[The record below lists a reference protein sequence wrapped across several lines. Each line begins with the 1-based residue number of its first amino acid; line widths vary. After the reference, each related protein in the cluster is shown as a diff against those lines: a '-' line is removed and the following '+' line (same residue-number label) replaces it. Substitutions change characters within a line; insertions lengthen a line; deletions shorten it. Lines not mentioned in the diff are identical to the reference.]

1 MCKRDKAELEN
12 ALIANRARQPSW
24 LELTCG
30 FTEAGREGC
39 IDFVFCGGGSALMLA
54 LQPNVE
60 LSGRQ
65 RRDVLDSERKM
76 GRKALRSMA
85 GAPRCWRSA

>member
-1 MCKRDKAELEN
+1 MCKREKAELVN
-12 ALIANRARQPSW
+12 ALIANRARQPRW
-24 LELTCG
+24 LEFTCG

-39 IDFVFCGGGSALMLA
+39 IDFVFCGGSSALMLA

-65 RRDVLDSERKM
+65 QRGALDSERKM
-76 GRKALRSMA
+76 GRRPCA
-85 GAPRCWRSA
+85 